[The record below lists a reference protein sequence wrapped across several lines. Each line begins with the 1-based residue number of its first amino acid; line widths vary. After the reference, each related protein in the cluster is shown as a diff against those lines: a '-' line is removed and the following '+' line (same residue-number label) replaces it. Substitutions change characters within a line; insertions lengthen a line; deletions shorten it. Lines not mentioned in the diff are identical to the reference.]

1 MLVLL
6 SPAKTMT
13 QRTNC
18 RKTVA
23 LPNFLDETRFIMEH
37 LQTLQVEELEQIMK
51 ISPKIALQNY
61 ERYQKFSYDENG
73 TPALFSYTGLQYK
86 NISVDSF
93 SVEDMDFAN
102 QCVRIISGLYGVLA
116 PNSSVYPY
124 RLDFAMKLKFPGYSN
139 LYEVWGNKIFDF
151 LSKEDDIMI
160 NLASKEYAKV
170 ILPYVKP
177 GSRVITCSFYV
188 EKNGKQ
194 KMESTAAKMARG
206 LMTSYIVRNR
216 LREPEG
222 LKSFSEGGFLYEK
235 TLSSD
240 GEFVFIRRA

>member
-13 QRTNC
+13 QRIDC
-18 RKTVA
+18 QEAA
-23 LPNFLDETRFIMEH
+23 LPKFLDETKFIMEY
-37 LQTLQVEELEQIMK
+37 LQTFQVEELQRIMK
-51 ISPKIALQNY
+51 ISPKIAEQNF

-73 TPALFSYTGLQYK
+73 TPALFFYTGLQYK

-124 RLDFAMKLKFPGYSN
+124 RLDFEMKLNFPGYSN
-139 LYEVWGNKIFDF
+139 LYEVWGSKIFDF

-170 ILPYVKP
+170 ILPYVKH
-177 GSRVITCSFYV
+177 GTRVITCSFYV
-188 EKNGKQ
+188 EKNGKR
-194 KMESTAAKMARG
+194 KMESTAAKIARG

-216 LREPEG
+216 LRGPEQ
-222 LKSFSEGGFLYEK
+222 LKAFCEGGYVYEEA
-235 TLSSD
+235 LSSD

>member
-13 QRTNC
+13 QRMDC
-18 RKTVA
+18 LQTVA
-23 LPNFLDETRFIMEH
+23 LPNFLDETKFIMEH
-37 LQTLQVEELEQIMK
+37 LQSFQVEELEQIMK
-51 ISPKIALQNY
+51 ISPKIACQNY
-61 ERYQKFSYDENG
+61 ERYQKFTYDEFG
-73 TPALFSYTGLQYK
+73 TPAIFSYTGLQYK
-86 NISVDSF
+86 NICADSF
-93 SVEDMDFAN
+93 TAKDLEFAN
-102 QCVRIISGLYGVLA
+102 QCIRIISGLYGVLA

-124 RLDFAMKLKFPGYSN
+124 RLDFAMKLGFPGYSN

-177 GSRVITCSFYV
+177 GVRVITCSFYV

-222 LKSFSEGGFLYEK
+222 LKSFGEGGFLYEK